1 MTDVFTPRQR
11 RLSLLALNAC
21 VFSVSIAFGALQP
34 LITLRQAHQGIDAT
48 LIGLNAAMFPLAVL
62 LAGPLLP
69 RVMHRLGAVRA
80 MIAGL
85 VVMTLAILLLPS
97 LPFLPAWFVLRFLTG
112 CAGAI
117 PWVVS
122 ETWLN
127 MVASDRDRGRIMG
140 IYATVLAAGFALG
153 PAIISAVGVEGWLPF
168 LIVAAALS
176 IGIIPLSFAGDLAP
190 RMPER
195 PEAPLSDILRA
206 QPLIMISATCG
217 GLMDFAL
224 YSLLPVYGLHHGL
237 DQSSAVLVLT
247 VFTGGNVLLQL
258 PIGWLADHTS
268 RRAVLLA
275 CVLVSLAGALALPFA
290 MTTPVLLYSV
300 VFVWGGALFAIYTV
314 GLGLMGDGFP
324 RNQLAAANVVFVMVY
339 QIGGAAGPTLAG
351 TAIDLL
357 GPEGLIVVVAI
368 AATVLTLAFFK
379 FRPN

>member
-11 RLSLLALNAC
+11 HLSLLALNAC

-168 LIVAAALS
+168 LIVAAAVS

-268 RRAVLLA
+268 RRAVLLT

-290 MTTPVLLYSV
+290 MTMPVLLYSV

-368 AATVLTLAFFK
+368 TATVLTLAFFK
-379 FRPN
+379 FRPE

>member
-168 LIVAAALS
+168 LIVAAAVS